1 MSLSAGNVNHCLLS
15 TGWWSLGSHSDDK
28 CPIWCPGSL
37 FCLLLAV
44 YPWDITGHSPFERP
58 QDRIGA
64 APHLIYPGYPV
75 GAGKSTGTLLTTAIL
90 CPTGEKTKRTP
101 K

>member
-1 MSLSAGNVNHCLLS
+1 MLETLTTVFSLLDGGAWGLTVMINARFGV
-15 TGWWSLGSHSDDK
+15 GF
-28 CPIWCPGSL
+28 GSL

-75 GAGKSTGTLLTTAIL
+75 GAGKSTGTLLTKAIL